1 MRRQTYPKRGAD
13 KRSLFAVVMMVH
25 LPNYWNVVEDK
36 PVQYVLNER
45 PQHQKA
51 KEDTD
56 PFGCGERPGAR
67 DTCDSERC
75 DQQHLLSATPAGA
88 ESYMGCRAHADT
100 PEGHWA
106 RW

>member
-25 LPNYWNVVEDK
+25 LLNYWNVVEDK

-56 PFGCGERPGAR
+56 PFGCGERPGVR
-67 DTCDSERC
+67 YTCDNERC
-75 DQQHLLSATPAGA
+75 DQHGINKQLAIVSDLCQTHFNFAQIFRRSV
-88 ESYMGCRAHADT
+88 
-100 PEGHWA
+100 
-106 RW
+106 